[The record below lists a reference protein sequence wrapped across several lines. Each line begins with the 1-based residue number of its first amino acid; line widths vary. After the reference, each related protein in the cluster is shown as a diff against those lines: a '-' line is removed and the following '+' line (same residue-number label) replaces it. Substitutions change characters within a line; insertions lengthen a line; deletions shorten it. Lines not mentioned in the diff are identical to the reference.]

1 MEVIMLAMEAKDSCG
16 GNNTIFVSSTQ
27 TLFRI
32 IETWLQGVAPCNM
45 LLLLVGDFWHVY
57 LLVKVAF
64 QFDMY
69 FFIIITK

>member
-32 IETWLQGVAPCNM
+32 IETWLQEVAPCNI

-57 LLVKVAF
+57 LDVYKGIATSEGSF
-64 QFDMY
+64 PG
-69 FFIIITK
+69 